1 MPSAAEKSII
11 IIGDGAFFLIL
22 LYPKCVSHRMAK
34 TKMDLGS
41 GASGP
46 GVDSETAMKFKNS
59 LSVSQPFEMT
69 VSLTRETIPYP
80 PPKVK
85 APILRKVRNK
95 VHSFL
100 IAAPPVFYG

>member
-1 MPSAAEKSII
+1 MQIP
-11 IIGDGAFFLIL
+11 
-22 LYPKCVSHRMAK
+22 
-34 TKMDLGS
+34 T
-41 GASGP
+41 
-46 GVDSETAMKFKNS
+46 FKNS

-100 IAAPPVFYG
+100 SLPAAYGNRRRYASECIADCPFAAPAFCAGSP